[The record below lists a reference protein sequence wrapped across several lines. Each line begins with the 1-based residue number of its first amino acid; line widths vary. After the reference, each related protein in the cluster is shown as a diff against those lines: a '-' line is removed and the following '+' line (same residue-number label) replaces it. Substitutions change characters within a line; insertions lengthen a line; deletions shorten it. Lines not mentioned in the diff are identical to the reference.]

1 MMVYEIVCVDP
12 SKGIYELRYLLN
24 TNDKII
30 GFKIK
35 NNRDVQFVI
44 EKANGILQVY
54 VTVKPSQQ
62 SSQQPSQPLHEL
74 IHQMLGHQDS
84 FVQLLTT
91 QFDLAHESTSFSPSK
106 YVESNLS
113 STIHECT

>member
-35 NNRDVQFVI
+35 NNRDVQYMLR
-44 EKANGILQVY
+44 EESEILKVFM
-54 VTVKPSQQ
+54 TVQHS
-62 SSQQPSQPLHEL
+62 
-74 IHQMLGHQDS
+74 
-84 FVQLLTT
+84 
-91 QFDLAHESTSFSPSK
+91 
-106 YVESNLS
+106 
-113 STIHECT
+113 